1 MIKQASAA
9 PLLSVSLDER
19 STTSLFRQLYEGI
32 RGAILSGQFA
42 AGMRLP
48 ASRLLASELGVSRNT
63 ILNGYEQLLAE
74 GYLVGR
80 LGSGTYV
87 APTLPEDLLQ
97 THAQPQPVRRLPR
110 RGRLVSQRGAALA
123 AAPRPVTPRV
133 GPPTAFRPGVPALD
147 AFPVELWL
155 RLTKKYTRRM
165 LGELSDYGDPAGYR
179 PLRQAIA
186 DYLTAARGVCCDAE
200 QVIVVSGAQH
210 ALDLAAR
217 VLLDSGETAWVE
229 DPGYIGARGAL
240 MGAGVRVA
248 PVPVD
253 AEGLDVAA
261 AVRRHPAARLCY
273 VTPSHQYPLG
283 VTMSLSRRLALLD
296 WAQRAG
302 AWIVEDD
309 YDSEFRYAGRPLAAL
324 QGLDRGQRVLYVG
337 TFSKVLFP
345 ALRLGYLVA
354 PPDLVETFVAARAL
368 ADHHSPTLPQAALAE
383 FIADGHLARH
393 VRRMRTL
400 YAERQTA
407 LLHAMRREL
416 DGCVSVAPAEAGLH
430 LVGWLAD
437 GADDRTASRGAAA
450 HGVEAPPLS
459 AYRIERGA
467 RGGLLLGY
475 AASLP
480 RQIRDGVRRLA
491 SALKTVR

>member
-1 MIKQASAA
+1 
-9 PLLSVSLDER
+9 
-19 STTSLFRQLYEGI
+19 LFRQLYEGI
-32 RGAILSGQFA
+32 RRAILSGRFA
-42 AGMRLP
+42 AGMKLP
-48 ASRLLASELGVSRNT
+48 ATRLLAAELGVSRNT
-63 ILNGYEQLLAE
+63 IVNGYEQLLAE

-87 APTLPEDLLQ
+87 APTLPEELLQ
-97 THAQPQPVRRLPR
+97 THAQHQAARRPLR
-110 RGRLVSQRGAALA
+110 RGRLVARRGAALA
-123 AAPRPVTPRV
+123 AAPRPVAPRV
-133 GPPTAFRPGVPALD
+133 GLPKPFRPGVPALD

-165 LGELSDYGDPAGYR
+165 LAELCDYGAPAGYR
-179 PLRQAIA
+179 PLREAIA
-186 DYLTAARGVCCDAE
+186 GYLQAARGVCCDAD
-200 QVIVVSGAQH
+200 QVIVVNGAQH

-217 VLLDSGETAWVE
+217 VLLDPGEAAWVE

-240 MGAGVRVA
+240 LGAGVRV
-248 PVPVD
+248 VPVAVD
-253 AEGLDVAA
+253 SEGLDVSGAE
-261 AVRRHPAARLCY
+261 RRDRGARLCY

-283 VTMSLSRRLALLD
+283 VTMSLPRRLALLD
-296 WAQRAG
+296 WASRTG

-324 QGLDRGQRVLYVG
+324 QGLDRDQRVLYVG

-354 PPDLVETFVAARAL
+354 PPDLVDAFVAARAL
-368 ADHHSPTLPQAALAE
+368 ADHHSPTLSQAVLAE

-393 VRRMRTL
+393 IRRMRKL
-400 YAERQTA
+400 YAERQVA
-407 LLHAMRREL
+407 LLQAVHRAL
-416 DGCVSVAPAEAGLH
+416 DGCVSVAAAEAGLH

-437 GADDRTASRGAAA
+437 GMDDREASRRAAS

-459 AYRIERGA
+459 AYGVERGA

-475 AASLP
+475 AATAP
-480 RQIRDGVRRLA
+480 RHIREGVHRLA
-491 SALKTVR
+491 AALRARS